1 MSSRMASAATTTPPE
16 IPTPTLLPPL
26 GAATAPMTTSAPA
39 PSARSQRP
47 RSGLGRTAR
56 LDIAES
62 LRSRW
67 FAVYTLVFGGIV
79 ALLFLFGLTESRVL
93 GFIGLSRLLVTYI
106 QLTMAILPIFVLIT
120 TVRSVAGDR
129 EAGVFEYLLS
139 LPVSLGAWYWGKFI
153 GRWLVVFLPVAA
165 AMAAAVGIALLRG
178 IDVPWP
184 MFGYYTA
191 LLAAMSA
198 CFLGFGMLISSIAR
212 STDVAQGAAFLLWLA
227 LLLFLDLIL
236 LGVMI
241 QGRVAP
247 EVAVGVALINPLQV
261 FRTAALALFDPQ
273 LIVLGPA
280 AYVILDHFGAHGFMA
295 FALAYPTLIG
305 LLAAGAGFVV
315 FRRGDLP

>member
-1 MSSRMASAATTTPPE
+1 MKQ
-16 IPTPTLLPPL
+16 LWL
-26 GAATAPMTTSAPA
+26 
-39 PSARSQRP
+39 
-47 RSGLGRTAR
+47 TAR
-56 LDIAES
+56 LDIVES
-62 LRSRW
+62 LRARW
-67 FAVYTLVFGGIV
+67 FMIYVAVFGGIV

-139 LPVSLGAWYWGKFI
+139 LPVSLGAWFWGKI
-153 GRWLVVFLPVAA
+153 LGRYIVIFAPVFF
-165 AMAAAVGIALLRG
+165 AMLAAVLIALVKD
-178 IDVPWP
+178 IEVPWG
-184 MFGYYTA
+184 MFGYYTG
-191 LLAAMSA
+191 LLAAMAA
-198 CFLGFGMLISSIAR
+198 CFLGLGMLISSIAR
-212 STDVAQGAAFLLWLA
+212 STDMAQGAAFMTWLI

-241 QGRVAP
+241 QGRIAP
-247 EVAVGVALINPLQV
+247 ELAVSIALANPLQV

-280 AYVILDHFGAHGFMA
+280 AYVILDAFGVAGYKV
-295 FALAYPTLIG
+295 FALVYPTTLG
-305 LLAAGAGFVV
+305 LLAASLGYFL

>member
-1 MSSRMASAATTTPPE
+1 MKQ
-16 IPTPTLLPPL
+16 LWL
-26 GAATAPMTTSAPA
+26 
-39 PSARSQRP
+39 
-47 RSGLGRTAR
+47 TAR
-56 LDIAES
+56 LDIVES
-62 LRSRW
+62 LRARW
-67 FAVYTLVFGGIV
+67 FMIYVAVFGGIV

-139 LPVSLGAWYWGKFI
+139 LPVSLAAWFWGKI
-153 GRWLVVFLPVAA
+153 LGRYIVIFAPVFL
-165 AMAAAVGIALLRG
+165 AMLAAVLIALLKD
-178 IDVPWP
+178 IDVPWG
-184 MFGYYTA
+184 MFGYYTG
-191 LLAAMSA
+191 LLAAMAA
-198 CFLGFGMLISSIAR
+198 CFLGLGMLISSIAR
-212 STDVAQGAAFLLWLA
+212 TTDMAQGAAFMTWLI

-241 QGRVAP
+241 QGRIAP
-247 EVAVGVALINPLQV
+247 ELAVSIALVNPLQV

-280 AYVILDHFGAHGFMA
+280 AYVILDTFGVLGYKV
-295 FALAYPTLIG
+295 FAIVYPTALG
-305 LLAAGAGFVV
+305 LLAASLGYFL

>member
-1 MSSRMASAATTTPPE
+1 MKQ
-16 IPTPTLLPPL
+16 LWL
-26 GAATAPMTTSAPA
+26 
-39 PSARSQRP
+39 
-47 RSGLGRTAR
+47 TAR
-56 LDIAES
+56 LDIVES
-62 LRSRW
+62 LRARW
-67 FAVYTLVFGGIV
+67 FMIYVAVFGGIV

-139 LPVSLGAWYWGKFI
+139 LPVSLGAWFWGKI
-153 GRWLVVFLPVAA
+153 LGRYIVIFAPVFF
-165 AMAAAVGIALLRG
+165 AMLAAVLIAL
-178 IDVPWP
+178 IKDIEVPWG
-184 MFGYYTA
+184 MFGYYTG
-191 LLAAMSA
+191 LLAAMAA
-198 CFLGFGMLISSIAR
+198 CFLGLGMLISSIAR
-212 STDVAQGAAFLLWLA
+212 TTDMAQGAAFMTWLI

-241 QGRVAP
+241 QGRIAP
-247 EVAVGVALINPLQV
+247 ELAVSIALANPLQV

-280 AYVILDHFGAHGFMA
+280 AYVILDTFGVTGYKI
-295 FALAYPTLIG
+295 FALAYPTALG
-305 LLAAGAGFVV
+305 LLAAGLGYFL